1 MEIIQYLKSLEG
13 TLSSLRNEESVI
25 RTALYKY
32 YYYYVIV
39 ELYISAILQRIAV
52 FCLAFLFCLAV

>member
-1 MEIIQYLKSLEG
+1 MERRQYLKSLEG

-32 YYYYVIV
+32 LCYYVIV
-39 ELYISAILQRIAV
+39 ELYISAILQRIEV
-52 FCLAFLFCLAV
+52 FCLAYLF